1 MNDPNFERSVV
12 LMLTHDEGGAFGL
25 VLTRPTETDSLDEDG
40 ALSDWITAAST
51 PSVLFE
57 GGPVQQDSIVALAH
71 FDDDDEREWTSA
83 VPVGLHSVDLES
95 DPVNRSECA
104 SLRLFAGYSGW
115 GPAQLDGEIAA
126 GHWFVV
132 DALRDDAFDDEPET
146 LWRRVLERD
155 PQHREWVRNFP
166 DDPTLN

>member
-1 MNDPNFERSVV
+1 
-12 LMLTHDEGGAFGL
+12 
-25 VLTRPTETDSLDEDG
+25 
-40 ALSDWITAAST
+40 
-51 PSVLFE
+51 
-57 GGPVQQDSIVALAH
+57 
-71 FDDDDEREWTSA
+71 
-83 VPVGLHSVDLES
+83 
-95 DPVNRSECA
+95 
-104 SLRLFAGYSGW
+104 LRLFAGYSGW